1 MARRAVKRRVWFA
14 IGNPL
19 RGDDGVAHRTLQLA
33 RIDTREI
40 VEVQQL
46 TPESACELEDVDRA
60 VFVDADASVDE
71 VRIEPVRDD
80 TTSAPWSHHIT
91 PEAVVALARELYGF
105 RGSAFVC
112 RVPAREFPHGGTLSP
127 EATAA
132 AEKAAQLLR
141 NLAR

>member
-1 MARRAVKRRVWFA
+1 VARRAVKKRIWFA

-19 RGDDGVAHRTLQLA
+19 RGDDGVAQRTLRLA
-33 RIDTREI
+33 RIDSREI

-46 TPESACELEDVDRA
+46 TPEVACELEDMDRA
-60 VFVDADASVDE
+60 VFVDADATADE

-80 TTSAPWSHHIT
+80 TTSAPWGHRFT
-91 PEAVVALARELYGF
+91 PEAVVALAREHYGF

-112 RVPAREFPHGGTLSP
+112 RVPAREFPHGETLSP
-127 EATAA
+127 EALAA